1 MDNNIAAI
9 GKRIQKCRENAG
21 LTQQKVA
28 EYMDWSTNFVS
39 RLERGCTMTSVCKLC
54 KLANVL
60 DTAFSAFFIDII
72 PADPADLV
80 NTPRIQELMRQIAE
94 LDKQHQE
101 YILENLE
108 LYISTFK
115 KS

>member
-1 MDNNIAAI
+1 MDNNIVAI
-9 GKRIQKCRENAG
+9 GQRIKKCRENAG

-39 RLERGCTMTSVCKLC
+39 RMERGCTMTSVYNLC
-54 KLANVL
+54 KLANIL
-60 DTAFSAFFIDII
+60 DTTVSAFFIDIV
-72 PADPADLV
+72 PAKPAGMV
-80 NTPRIQELMRQIAE
+80 NTPRIQELMCQIAE

>member
-9 GKRIQKCRENAG
+9 E
-21 LTQQKVA
+21 QKVA

-60 DTAFSAFFIDII
+60 DTTVSAFF
-72 PADPADLV
+72 
-80 NTPRIQELMRQIAE
+80 
-94 LDKQHQE
+94 
-101 YILENLE
+101 Y
-108 LYISTFK
+108 
-115 KS
+115 

>member
-9 GKRIQKCRENAG
+9 GKRIQKCRKKAG

-39 RLERGCTMTSVCKLC
+39 RMERGCAMTSVYNLC

-60 DTAFSAFFIDII
+60 DTTVSAFFIDII
-72 PADPADLV
+72 PAEPADLV

-94 LDKQHQE
+94 LDKQHLE

>member
-60 DTAFSAFFIDII
+60 DTTVSAFFIDII

>member
-1 MDNNIAAI
+1 MCAYQFVSIALNYCYTNSKGKNMDNNIAAI

-60 DTAFSAFFIDII
+60 DTTVSAFF
-72 PADPADLV
+72 
-80 NTPRIQELMRQIAE
+80 
-94 LDKQHQE
+94 
-101 YILENLE
+101 Y
-108 LYISTFK
+108 
-115 KS
+115 